1 MAGLRLDVAVAVA
14 ALCCGL
20 ATRSAAQQPV
30 SDVLSFLLTNRSIPT
45 ADFARD
51 GAAAAATRD
60 SISNFL
66 LIEVATFPVSSSAG
80 AFTYRLNPA
89 LGTVERSSDSFG
101 PFIAERSLTVGRG
114 RLVR

>member
-51 GAAAAATRD
+51 GAAAEATRD

-66 LIEVATFPVSSSAG
+66 LIELAHPRSARQQEHLLTGSTLRLARWSGRATASV
-80 AFTYRLNPA
+80 
-89 LGTVERSSDSFG
+89 RSSQSD
-101 PFIAERSLTVGRG
+101 R
-114 RLVR
+114 